1 MELGYRES
9 AATVLHVASLV
20 VSNNQQKPLVAAAL
34 PRGFGRRRS
43 RRTPFDQNPSNEAKK
58 IESYSYAPMS
68 TFTLDPVI
76 LG

>member
-34 PRGFGRRRS
+34 AERIRPAAQQADTVRS
-43 RRTPFDQNPSNEAKK
+43 
-58 IESYSYAPMS
+58 ESFQRSEKNRVVFVCANVHVY
-68 TFTLDPVI
+68 T
-76 LG
+76 